1 MVRSGHKGRDIWEWK
16 FISVCLALSQE
27 ERVSE
32 PDSSKISHL
41 EKHLLC
47 FIYFLNPL
55 AFFSYCVIKT
65 AFSKVINNLISTPI
79 RCFCLSSMCLLSLC
93 PPVSIKLSWSLP
105 PFSSPSVSLGFFQ
118 IFFYTYNL
126 KNW

>member
-1 MVRSGHKGRDIWEWK
+1 MVRSGHKGRDIWKWK
-16 FISVCLALSQE
+16 FISIYLALSQE

-93 PPVSIKLSWSLP
+93 PPVSITELVP
-105 PFSSPSVSLGFFQ
+105 SSFLFPSVSRGFFQ